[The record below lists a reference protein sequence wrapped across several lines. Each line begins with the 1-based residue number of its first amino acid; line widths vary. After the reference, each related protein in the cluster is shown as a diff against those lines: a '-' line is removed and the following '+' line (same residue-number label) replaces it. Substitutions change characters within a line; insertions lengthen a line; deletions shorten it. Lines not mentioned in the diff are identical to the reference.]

1 LGGRNREDQEAKRRR
16 ILKVAAREFVSK
28 GYNGAN
34 INVIAEKSGIGKGTI
49 YLYFPSKAE
58 LFTEALRES
67 NKLWLERAREV
78 VSSETDPLAAL
89 RKLLRLDVV
98 LGVEHKELAQL
109 WLSSFFGENR
119 QFAGTAAEVFEEYL
133 RLVLELVRKCVD
145 NGTFRK
151 VDERLASY
159 TLLGLNELIIAFYDQ
174 LLRDWGD
181 AGEVHEAVL
190 DMILEGMKVGKE
202 ERKSRA
208 KGR

>member
-1 LGGRNREDQEAKRRR
+1 MARKNRQDLEAKRRK

-49 YLYFPSKAE
+49 YLYFTSKAE

-67 NKLWLERAREV
+67 NKLWLERAQEIV
-78 VSSETDPLAAL
+78 KSEPDPLAAL
-89 RKLLRLDVV
+89 RRLLRLDVI

-119 QFAGTAAEVFEEYL
+119 QFSGMAAEVLDEYL
-133 RLVLELVRKCVD
+133 RLVLDLVKKCVD

-151 VDERLASY
+151 VDERLTSY
-159 TLLGLNELIIAFYDQ
+159 ILLGLNELIIAFYDQ
-174 LLRDWGD
+174 LLKEWGEV
-181 AGEVHEAVL
+181 GEVHDAIL
-190 DMILEGMKVGKE
+190 NMILQGLGEEGSKGKRE
-202 ERKSRA
+202 GK
-208 KGR
+208 

>member
-1 LGGRNREDQEAKRRR
+1 MVRKNREDLEAKRRM

-58 LFTEALRES
+58 LFTEALRVS
-67 NKLWLERAREV
+67 NKLWLERAQEIV
-78 VSSETDPLAAL
+78 KSESDPLAAL

-119 QFAGTAAEVFEEYL
+119 QFSGTAAEVLEEYL
-133 RLVLELVRKCVD
+133 GLVLDLVKRCVD

-151 VDERLASY
+151 VDERLISY
-159 TLLGLNELIIAFYDQ
+159 ILLGLNELIIAFYDQ
-174 LLRDWGD
+174 LLGDWGE
-181 AGEVHEAVL
+181 AGEVHDAVL
-190 DMILEGMKVGKE
+190 DMILEGI
-202 ERKSRA
+202 KSE
-208 KGR
+208 K